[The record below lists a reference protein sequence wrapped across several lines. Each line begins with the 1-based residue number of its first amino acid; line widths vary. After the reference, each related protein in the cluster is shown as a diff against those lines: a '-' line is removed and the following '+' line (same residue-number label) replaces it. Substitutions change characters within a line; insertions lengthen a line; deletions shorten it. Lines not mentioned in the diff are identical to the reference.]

1 MALKPSPSL
10 AILLL
15 LSHLLVAGAVF
26 LTALPLPPK
35 LALILL
41 VVLSLVYYLARDVLL
56 LLPHSW
62 REVSPGTGGVSVA
75 LRDGSRFTGQVFGN
89 TVVSP
94 YFIVLGIGLE
104 DRCLPVFRVVFPD
117 AVGRDGF
124 RELCV
129 RLRFA

>member
-15 LSHLLVAGAVF
+15 LFHLLVAGVVF
-26 LTALPLPPK
+26 LTALPVPPK
-35 LALILL
+35 LATFLLI
-41 VVLSLVYYLARDVLL
+41 VLSLVYYLARDALQ
-56 LLPHSW
+56 LLPDSW
-62 REVSPGTGGVSVA
+62 REISLASGEVSAT
-75 LRDGSRFTGQVFGN
+75 LHTRLTGQISGD

-94 YFIVLGIGLE
+94 YFVVLGICLE
-104 DRCLPVFRVVFPD
+104 GRRLPVFRVVFPD
-117 AVGRDGF
+117 AVGRDRF

>member
-10 AILLL
+10 AISLL
-15 LSHLLVAGAVF
+15 LSHLLVAGVVF
-26 LTALPLPPK
+26 LTALPVPPK
-35 LALILL
+35 LALFLL
-41 VVLSLVYYLARDVLL
+41 IALSLVYYLARDALL

-62 REVSPGTGGVSVA
+62 REVSLDTGSVSVA

-94 YFIVLGIGLE
+94 YFIVLGVGLE
-104 DRCLPVFRVVFPD
+104 DRRLPVFRVVFPD
-117 AVGRDGF
+117 AVGQGRF